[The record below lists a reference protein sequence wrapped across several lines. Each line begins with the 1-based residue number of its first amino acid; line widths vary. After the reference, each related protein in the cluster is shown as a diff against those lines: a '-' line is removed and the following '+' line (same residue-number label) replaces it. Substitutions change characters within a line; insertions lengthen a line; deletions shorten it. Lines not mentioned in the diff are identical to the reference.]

1 VHAPNSR
8 RKTLCGTLDYLPPEM
23 VEGSYHDANVDVW
36 SLVRASCCPALLV
49 TRMPAVSRSLGSKG
63 QRQQKSW
70 ARPLASP
77 ALPCLPAD
85 LLLGPTPTHLPAC
98 LQGVLCYEFLY
109 GQPPFEAAGHSETY
123 KRILRVD
130 LKFPPPPAPERSEG
144 AKDLIKRVGGWLV

>member
-1 VHAPNSR
+1 MEFLVCIKCQALNRCPTPAPRASASARRRSVHAPNSR

-85 LLLGPTPTHLPAC
+85 LLLGPTTHLPAC
-98 LQGVLCYEFLY
+98 L
-109 GQPPFEAAGHSETY
+109 PAG
-123 KRILRVD
+123 RAVLRVPVRTAA
-130 LKFPPPPAPERSEG
+130 L
-144 AKDLIKRVGGWLV
+144 